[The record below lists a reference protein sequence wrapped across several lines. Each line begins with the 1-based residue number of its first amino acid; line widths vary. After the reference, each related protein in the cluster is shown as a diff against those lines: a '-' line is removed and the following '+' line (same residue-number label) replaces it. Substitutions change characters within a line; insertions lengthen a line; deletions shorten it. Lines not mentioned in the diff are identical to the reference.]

1 MIRINLLPVRTSK
14 KLEAVRREA
23 FLAIAG
29 GAVALFA
36 GIAIWGATQL
46 QLSGVEAD
54 NSALQNEIDKLSAD
68 AKRVDE
74 MEAFEKDLQR
84 KLDVI
89 DELRAKK
96 TGPVHMLDDMST
108 AAPDKLTLTRLN
120 EKADNLEIE
129 GIAVSNTVISE
140 YLRALDA
147 SPYFESVFLKD
158 IEAMTPDKNNPVT
171 LKKFKLTARLS
182 VVKAADDKASGA
194 APGGTP
200 APATPPAGAPAVAPA
215 APGATP
221 AAPAAAPAAPAA
233 APAAPAA
240 TPAPAGGGA

>member
-14 KLEAVRREA
+14 KQEAVRREA

-36 GIAIWGATQL
+36 GIAIWGATQV
-46 QLSGVEAD
+46 QLSGVEAN

-74 MEAFEKDLQR
+74 MESFEKDLQR

-158 IEAMTPDKNNPVT
+158 IEALPPDKSNPVT

-182 VVKAADDKASGA
+182 VVKPA
-194 APGGTP
+194 GGKP
-200 APATPPAGAPAVAPA
+200 AEGAGAPAPT
-215 APGATP
+215 PSDTP
-221 AAPAAAPAAPAA
+221 ATAPAAPAA

-240 TPAPAGGGA
+240 PAAAPAPAGGGA

>member
-1 MIRINLLPVRTSK
+1 
-14 KLEAVRREA
+14 
-23 FLAIAG
+23 
-29 GAVALFA
+29 
-36 GIAIWGATQL
+36 
-46 QLSGVEAD
+46 
-54 NSALQNEIDKLSAD
+54 
-68 AKRVDE
+68 
-74 MEAFEKDLQR
+74 
-84 KLDVI
+84 
-89 DELRAKK
+89 
-96 TGPVHMLDDMST
+96 MLVDMST

-158 IEAMTPDKNNPVT
+158 IEALPPDKNNPVT

-194 APGGTP
+194 APGSGAP
-200 APATPPAGAPAVAPA
+200 APATPPAGAPAV
-215 APGATP
+215 
-221 AAPAAAPAAPAA
+221 APAAPAA